1 MTSISVLKLS
11 DLARQIRQAI
21 DGVFGSSTFW
31 VIADISNYTYKTETN
46 HHYFDLI
53 EKESLSSRIVAKIS
67 GRAWG
72 TAAVHISNF
81 EKTTGQKFKN
91 DINVLIQVSV
101 QYHQAFGLQLNVL
114 DIDTNFT
121 LGQFEQQ
128 RNATLAKLV
137 ADNPSFI
144 RKSEGR
150 YITRNSELRF
160 KKAIQYIAVI
170 SSVTSAGYQDFEHT
184 ILNNSFKYS
193 FKLDLYLARVQGEE
207 NAKPF
212 LDKLIDV
219 FNAKKDYDAV
229 IIIRGGGAQS
239 DFLLFDNYELS
250 RAIAKFPIPVITGI
264 GHQKNE
270 TIIDLMAHTSTKTPT
285 KAAELI
291 IAHNRNFEDNLVRI
305 QKTIIIKTQ
314 QLFAYHL
321 RELND
326 LKTHFLKDVLGL
338 LNENQ
343 RNITTLS
350 GTITNKPGMWL
361 SNEHKNIANLLG
373 NIKTFNNIFI
383 AHEKVHL
390 HHFLSIVNL
399 MSPQNIL
406 NKGFAILKIDGKII
420 SNPDS
425 ILPGNELTIQLSTA
439 EINTVVK
446 SKKNL

>member
-11 DLARQIRQAI
+11 DLARQIRLAI
-21 DGVFGSSTFW
+21 DGVFGNRSFW
-31 VIADISNYTYKTETN
+31 VIADISNYTYKGETN
-46 HHYFDLI
+46 QHYFDLI
-53 EKESLSSRIVAKIS
+53 EKDKASSGVVAKIS

-81 EKTTGQKFKN
+81 EKATGQKFKN
-91 DINVLIQVSV
+91 NINVLVQVSV
-101 QYHQAFGLQLNVL
+101 QYHQAFGLQLNL
-114 DIDTNFT
+114 IDIDTNFT

-128 RNATLAKLV
+128 RNLTLAKLV
-137 ADNPSFI
+137 AENPSFI
-144 RKSEGR
+144 RLSEGR

-184 ILNNSFKYS
+184 ILNNPFKYA
-193 FKLDLYLARVQGEE
+193 FKLDLYLAKVQGDE

-219 FNAKKDYDAV
+219 FNSKKDYDAIV
-229 IIIRGGGAQS
+229 IIRGGGAQS

-270 TIIDLMAHTSTKTPT
+270 TIVDLMAHTATKTPT

-291 IAHNRNFEDNLVRI
+291 IAHNRNFEENLSRI
-305 QKTIIIKTQ
+305 QKAMIIKSQ
-314 QLFAYHL
+314 QLFASYV

-326 LKTHFLKDVLGL
+326 LKTHLLKDVLRL
-338 LNENQ
+338 LNDNH
-343 RNITTLS
+343 RNILTLS
-350 GTITNKPGMWL
+350 GIITNKPGMWL
-361 SNEHKNIANLLG
+361 SNEHKNISNLLG
-373 NIKTFNNIFI
+373 NIKTFNSIFI
-383 AHEKVHL
+383 AHEKVNL
-390 HHFLSIVNL
+390 HHYLSIVNL

-406 NKGFAILKIDGKII
+406 NKGFAILKLDGKII
-420 SNPDS
+420 SNTAAL
-425 ILPGNELTIQLSTA
+425 LPGKELIIQLSTA

-446 SKKNL
+446 SIKNL